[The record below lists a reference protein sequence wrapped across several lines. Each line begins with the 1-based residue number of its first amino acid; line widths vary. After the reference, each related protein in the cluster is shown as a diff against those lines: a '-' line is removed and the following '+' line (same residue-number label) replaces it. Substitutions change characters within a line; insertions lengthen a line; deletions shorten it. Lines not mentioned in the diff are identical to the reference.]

1 MSIKINPVFIFFFP
15 AHEMTEDNLV
25 ARASLVA
32 QW

>member
-1 MSIKINPVFIFFFP
+1 MSVKINPVFIFFP